1 MVKMTLL
8 GRVTN
13 HSIGRYRTFSA
24 QTGTVLGKVGWL
36 VTLLL
41 GDSTLLF
48 EYASITGKL
57 RRQIEYAWQTAKSSN
72 LNAGYEKTGEVAI

>member
-8 GRVTN
+8 GRATN
-13 HSIGRYRTFSA
+13 HSIGGDRTFSP

-48 EYASITGKL
+48 ESASKTGKL
-57 RRQIEYAWQTAKSSN
+57 RRQIKYAGQTAKSSH
-72 LNAGYEKTGEVAI
+72 LNAGYEKTGEVEI